1 MQTTKKQH
9 WENVFSTKQ
18 ENEVSWFQSNPKT
31 SLGFFEKYNISK
43 SAEILEV
50 GGGDSYLVDHLLEK
64 GYENITLLDIS
75 ENAIERAKKRL
86 GIKSKN
92 LEFVVSDILDFQP
105 KQKFE
110 VWHDRASF
118 HFLTVEEE
126 ICRYADLAGQSI
138 NKGGYLFLGTFSENG
153 PQKCSGLDITQY
165 SGEKLKKIFSKDF
178 EILNVFFEDH
188 QTPFNTIQN
197 FIFCEMRKK

>member
-118 HFLTVEEE
+118 HFLMVEEE

-165 SGEKLKKIFSKDF
+165 SEEKLKKIFSKDF
-178 EILNVFFEDH
+178 EILNVFFDDH